1 MADTSAEVVGIATL
15 FDGFEQAFAR
25 WREVERAP
33 HQLDRT
39 FIPLFEVLEWT
50 ACIDER
56 LETKKWISAP
66 DLRGLRWARN
76 RCHHD
81 WALALEVRSWDQWK
95 LGRNMVREPD
105 APDEWTWR
113 ERLPEAKP
121 VPAPLRRD
129 EPYYESHLAGQ
140 LARVT
145 LNLIHHLFL
154 VELRPLY
161 ATASGRQ

>member
-1 MADTSAEVVGIATL
+1 MTAEPAPVVDIATL

-25 WREVERAP
+25 WQEVERATHDP
-33 HQLDRT
+33 LHT

-56 LETKKWISAP
+56 METKTWLSSP
-66 DLRGLRWARN
+66 NLRGLRWARN

-81 WALALEVRSWDQWK
+81 WALALEVRSWDEWE
-95 LGRNMVREPD
+95 LRPNMVRQPG

-121 VPAPLRRD
+121 VPTHLRRD
-129 EPYYESHLAGQ
+129 EPYYDSHLAGHC
-140 LARVT
+140 ARVT
-145 LNLIHHLFL
+145 LNLVHALFL
-154 VELRPLY
+154 QLRSP
-161 ATASGRQ
+161 T

>member
-1 MADTSAEVVGIATL
+1 MEDTAAEVVGIATL

-25 WREVERAP
+25 WQDVERAS
-33 HQLDRT
+33 QELDRT

-66 DLRGLRWARN
+66 HLRGLRWARN
-76 RCHHD
+76 RCRHD
-81 WALALEVRSWDQWK
+81 WALALEPQSWDQWK
-95 LGRNMVREPD
+95 LRPNMVREPG
-105 APDEWTWR
+105 APDEWVWR
-113 ERLPEAKP
+113 TRLPEAKP
-121 VPAPLRRD
+121 VPPRLRAD

-145 LNLIHHLFL
+145 LNLIEHLLL
-154 VELRPLY
+154 VELRPFY
-161 ATASGRQ
+161 TTAAGPK